1 MTMCLLLSQVEPV
14 FPGEGVERLQPQHQQ
29 DLMFW
34 GFVLIGVVIVGAFG
48 ILLIK
53 RWLKNQEAAQT
64 EDAGFSLS
72 ELRAMRD
79 RGEITPEEY
88 EQTRAR
94 VISKVKAMANTPR
107 GKKEGV
113 RDSGGAFGA
122 LDSPGAPAED
132 EAR

>member
-1 MTMCLLLSQVEPV
+1 VGGS
-14 FPGEGVERLQPQHQQ
+14 RLQPQHQQ

-48 ILLIK
+48 IMLIK
-53 RWLKNQEAAQT
+53 RWLKNQEGAPT

-88 EQTRAR
+88 EQTRSR
-94 VISKVKAMANTPR
+94 VISKVKAMTNSPR
-107 GKKEGV
+107 GKKEPL
-113 RDSGGAFGA
+113 GGASDRFGPPA
-122 LDSPGAPAED
+122 APAED